1 MKRKIKFRGKTKG
14 GTWIYGSYYYRR
26 DTSPV
31 IETQETYI
39 IHYIIEFADFNKV
52 SEYEVLPESVS
63 QFTGLY
69 DINNREIYEGDIVH
83 SKELSFDK
91 YKVKYHKGT
100 FIIEP
105 FETGYVL
112 EDILEESYSL
122 HLLCVDFTTAKN
134 KVEVIGNIYEDK

>member
-14 GTWIYGSYYYRR
+14 GTWIYGNYYYRR
-26 DTSPV
+26 DISPV
-31 IETQETYI
+31 IETQELYL

-91 YKVKYHKGT
+91 YKVKYHQGT

-105 FETGYVL
+105 FETKYVL
-112 EDILEESYSL
+112 EDPLEESYSL
-122 HLLCVDFTTAKN
+122 HLLCVDFKTAKN
-134 KVEVIGNIYEDK
+134 KIEVIGNIYEDK